1 MGRLNDKVAL
11 ITGAASGIGRASAL
25 RFASDGSAVMCA
37 DIDDEGAALTA
48 AMIQQE
54 GGKAA
59 SLGLDVTSEAAT
71 IAALESTTSEM
82 GGLQVMFNNAGIA
95 TDATWNTIIAVNL
108 TGVAH
113 ALQHGAPFIA
123 EQGGGAIINTS
134 SVAGL
139 VGLVG
144 PGEDED
150 AAEDEAEDE
159 LLPDTA
165 SAYVAS
171 KHGVAGLTKQF
182 AIAFGPQGVRVN
194 AISPGYIET
203 PMTQEMRET
212 EGGEEFLVSLHPLGR
227 LGQPEEI
234 AAVAAFLA
242 SDDASFVNGI
252 VMPVDGGYT
261 AR

>member
-1 MGRLNDKVAL
+1 MGRLTDKVAL
-11 ITGAASGIGRASAL
+11 VTGAASGIGRASAL
-25 RFASDGSAVMCA
+25 RFAEEGGAIMCA
-37 DIDDEGAALTA
+37 DIDDAGAARTA

-71 IAALESTTSEM
+71 IAALESTASEL
-82 GGLQVMFNNAGIA
+82 GGLQIMFNNAGIA
-95 TDATWNTIIAVNL
+95 GTAGSDVDWATIINVNL

-113 ALQHGAPFIA
+113 ALFHGAPFIA

-144 PGEDED
+144 APPADGEEPL
-150 AAEDEAEDE
+150 EST
-159 LLPDTA
+159 PTA
-165 SAYVAS
+165 GAYVAS
-171 KHGVAGLTKQF
+171 KHGVAGLTKQY
-182 AIAFGPQGVRVN
+182 AIAYGAKGVRVN

-203 PMTQEMRET
+203 PMTAEMRET
-212 EGGEEFLVSLHPLGR
+212 DEGEQFLISLHPLGR

-234 AAVAAFLA
+234 ASVAAFLV

>member
-1 MGRLNDKVAL
+1 MRRLDQRIAL
-11 ITGAASGIGRASAL
+11 ITGAASGIGRSSAL
-25 RFASDGSAVMCA
+25 RMAAEGAAIMCA
-37 DIDDEGAALTA
+37 DLDEEGAARTA

-54 GGKAA
+54 GGRAV
-59 SLGLDVTSEAAT
+59 SQGLDVTQENAVVEALQNTASK
-71 IAALESTTSEM
+71 L
-82 GGLQVMFNNAGIA
+82 GGLQILFNNAGVGGQ
-95 TDATWNTIIAVNL
+95 DLTWDQIITVNL

-113 ALQHGAPFIA
+113 GLFHGAPFIA
-123 EQGGGAIINTS
+123 EQGGGAIVNTS

-144 PGEDED
+144 APPTEDDEP
-150 AAEDEAEDE
+150 AELKPA
-159 LLPDTA
+159 A

-171 KHGVAGLTKQF
+171 KHGVAGLTKQY
-182 AIAFGPQGVRVN
+182 AIAFGARGVRVN

-203 PMTQEMRET
+203 PMTAQARET
-212 EGGEEFLVSLHPLGR
+212 PEGRAFLVSLHPMGR

-242 SDDASFVNGI
+242 SDEASFVNGI

>member
-1 MGRLNDKVAL
+1 MARLKDKVAL
-11 ITGAASGIGRASAL
+11 VTGAASGIGRASAL
-25 RFASDGSAVMCA
+25 RFAEDGGAIMCA
-37 DIDDEGAALTA
+37 DLDDEGAARTA

-59 SLGLDVTSEAAT
+59 SMGLDVTSEAAT
-71 IAALESTTSEM
+71 VAALESTASEL
-82 GGLQVMFNNAGIA
+82 GGLQVLFNNAGVGGGDI
-95 TDATWNTIIAVNL
+95 DWNTIISVNL

-113 ALQHGAPFIA
+113 ALFHGAPFIA
-123 EQGGGAIINTS
+123 DQGGGAIINTS

-144 PGEDED
+144 APPADDEEPLELKPG
-150 AAEDEAEDE
+150 AG
-159 LLPDTA
+159 
-165 SAYVAS
+165 AYVAS
-171 KHGVAGLTKQF
+171 KHGVAGLTKQY
-182 AIAFGPQGVRVN
+182 AIAFGAMGVRVN

-203 PMTQEMRET
+203 PMTAEMRET
-212 EGGEEFLVSLHPLGR
+212 TDGEEFLVSLHPLGR

-234 AAVAAFLA
+234 ASVASFLA